1 MKTNLKELRKAA
13 GWKNADDFAEHLGIP
28 AKTYRNYEQGV
39 RSMNLEIACDICNAL
54 GCTLNDIEVFGIRN
68 EKQIEYAVVS
78 LDEKPSKNA
87 ENKSDEQRLVELYR
101 SMDDDYRKLLM
112 KSAVAYAAMS
122 EKNKGGDRVDV
133 ERVGIVMS

>member
-13 GWKNADDFAEHLGIP
+13 GWSNADDFAKHLGIP

-39 RSMNLEIACDICNAL
+39 RSINLEIACDICNAL

-68 EKQIEYAVVS
+68 EKQTEYAVIS
-78 LDEKPSKNA
+78 LDETSSKNT
-87 ENKSDEQRLVELYR
+87 ERDPDEQRLIELYR
-101 SMDDDYRKLLM
+101 TMTPDYREMLM

-122 EKNKGGDRVDV
+122 EKDRDGSRVDV
-133 ERVGIVMS
+133 ERAGIALS